1 MNVKYGI
8 IIICILFASLAS
20 GCISGGD
27 DTGAGDGLSGTIAI
41 AGSTTVQPIASA
53 AAEAFMALHP
63 DVTVTVQGGG
73 SGTGVT
79 QVGQGT
85 VDIGNASREVK
96 GSEMEAYPDLVP
108 TAVAADGIAVVVNP
122 SNDIG
127 TLTAEQIADIFTGK
141 ITNWSEVGGDDKEI
155 VVVIREDGSG
165 TRGSFEDLVH
175 HGIDPVSGALQKPS
189 NGAVK
194 TTVAQTP
201 SAIGY
206 MGLGYLDETV
216 KALRVDNIIVSEAT
230 ILNGS
235 YPISRNLYMITNGS
249 PAGLAK
255 EYIDFI
261 LSADGQAIVA
271 EEGFIKL

>member
-1 MNVKYGI
+1 M
-8 IIICILFASLAS
+8 ASLAA

-27 DTGAGDGLSGTIAI
+27 ENGSGDGLSGTIAI

-53 AAEAFMALHP
+53 AAEAFMDLHP

-85 VDIGNASREVK
+85 VDIGNASREIK
-96 GSEMEAYPDLVP
+96 SSEMEEYPDLVP
-108 TAVAADGIAVVVNP
+108 TAIAADGIAVVVNP
-122 SNDIG
+122 GNGID
-127 TLTAEQIADIFTGK
+127 TLTIEQIKAIFTGE
-141 ITNWSEVGGDDKEI
+141 ITNWSEVGGSDSEI
-155 VVVIREDGSG
+155 VIVIREDGSG
-165 TRGSFEDLVH
+165 TRATFEELVH
-175 HGIDPVSGALQKPS
+175 NKVSPAAGALQKPS

-201 SAIGY
+201 NAIGY
-206 MGLGYLDETV
+206 MGLGYLDESV
-216 KALRVDNIIVSEAT
+216 KVIRVNNVIASEAT

-235 YPISRNLYMITNGS
+235 YPISRNLYMITDGA

-255 EYIDFI
+255 EFIDFV
-261 LSADGQAIVA
+261 LSAEGQEIVA